1 MNAHAAAENAR
12 RAIALYQI
20 ATPSDSTP
28 VKLLSGG
35 NIQRLVL
42 ARELSGDPRL
52 IVAAHPT
59 YGLDVGATEQVRQL
73 LLKERG
79 RGAAIL
85 LTSEDLEEIL
95 AVSDRI
101 LVMFSGEV
109 MGDSG
114 GRGSRP
120 WRDRASD
127 GRDETER
134 GRGVKG
140 LDSFRV
146 ERRPDPSG
154 GVVVLVSLLAIVA
167 ALAVAAGLFKAYG
180 VSPVRAYQL
189 IVHGALGTPR
199 LTENGRGAIPLLL
212 CGVGFTIAFRAV
224 FWNIGAEGQLLLGAI
239 AAAGVALFS
248 GLPDS
253 LLIPAMFLAGF
264 LAGAAWGLVPAI
276 LKAKLGERR
285 HHHVDDELRGHVP
298 CGVADS
304 RALEGTQMRGFA
316 YTDKFP
322 DAARLPLIPLTRI
335 HWPTLAIGLALALL
349 AYILVTRTR
358 QGFEIRVV
366 GENAEAARFA
376 GISHVKTILLVML
389 ISGGLAGLAGVGEV
403 AGVHG
408 MLRSSAQISMG
419 YGYTAIIVAW
429 LARRNPLAVI
439 LTSLLFGV
447 IMAGGDVIKSS
458 LGLPFQLINVF
469 NGLILFF
476 LIGSEMLMRYRVSF
490 SWRRR

>member
-1 MNAHAAAENAR
+1 M
-12 RAIALYQI
+12 
-20 ATPSDSTP
+20 
-28 VKLLSGG
+28 
-35 NIQRLVL
+35 
-42 ARELSGDPRL
+42 
-52 IVAAHPT
+52 
-59 YGLDVGATEQVRQL
+59 
-73 LLKERG
+73 
-79 RGAAIL
+79 
-85 LTSEDLEEIL
+85 
-95 AVSDRI
+95 
-101 LVMFSGEV
+101 
-109 MGDSG
+109 
-114 GRGSRP
+114 
-120 WRDRASD
+120 
-127 GRDETER
+127 
-134 GRGVKG
+134 KG

-189 IVHGALGTPR
+189 IVHGALGTPLG
-199 LTENGRGAIPLLL
+199 LTETVRRAIPLLL
-212 CGVGFTIAFRAV
+212 CGVGLTIAFRAV

-276 LKAKLGERR
+276 LKAKLGLND
-285 HHHVDDELRGHVP
+285 VITTLMMNY
-298 CGVADS
+298 VAMY
-304 RALEGTQMRGFA
+304 LVEWLIHGPWKGTQMRGFA

-366 GENAEAARFA
+366 GENSEAARFA